1 MICGKYNKNKPT
13 GDCLSLKV
21 MRIIFILIVI
31 IVIRRLSNPPERGVI
46 VVIVIVL
53 GIRIFFKLFLWII
66 SP

>member
-1 MICGKYNKNKPT
+1 M
-13 GDCLSLKV
+13 SLKV

-31 IVIRRLSNPPERGVI
+31 IVIGRLSNSPKRGVI